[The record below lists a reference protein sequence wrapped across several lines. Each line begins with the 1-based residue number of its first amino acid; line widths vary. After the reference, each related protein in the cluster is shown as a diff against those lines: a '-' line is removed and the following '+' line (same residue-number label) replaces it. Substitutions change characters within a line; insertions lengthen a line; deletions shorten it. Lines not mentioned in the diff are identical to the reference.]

1 MKTYKGK
8 NASPGWSFSK
18 AQFLRNE
25 INFDLPVKF
34 DFQMGL
40 ETQNTK
46 YDLLLHKLQSD
57 NRDTEAEIID
67 AYKLILNDPEILN
80 KCHEQ
85 NPRDSRNI
93 YSVFSDAA
101 RQLEALD
108 DDYFKQRSEDILSI
122 GKELILTMQG
132 AQSNNI
138 DDEDVIIIA
147 KDLTPNDTSVLNLKK
162 VKGFI
167 VENAGPTSHT
177 VIVAKNLGIPCVI
190 GIEIET
196 LKYIENASIVINGS
210 SGEIYTDP
218 TEEIIEKVQEFQN
231 YKLDV
236 VNNYTEENMS
246 KLGIEFRANIGNEE
260 ELELFNDKLIN
271 SIGLFRSEFVYIDS
285 DSPPTLDK
293 QISINNKLSRKFSNT
308 VVFRTLDIGG
318 DKKVPYLNLPEEENP
333 FLGIR
338 GIRLSLLNNEIF
350 REQIISILSSELLPK
365 VKIMFPMVSLIDDFN
380 KAKTIVVEEA
390 NKLGIEVPKLG
401 VMIETPSAAISA
413 KTYINDVD
421 FFSIGTNDLI
431 QYTLAADRGLASL
444 ASYHDCLHPSVLHL
458 INNVIEVGKEYGIEV
473 SVCGDMASDIEGAK
487 ILYALGLRI
496 FSLAPSQAPLILS
509 SILNSHEK
517 ITNLETK
524 EILSQKNSQ
533 NVRSLIR

>member
-46 YDLLLHKLQSD
+46 YDILLHKLQSD

-132 AQSNNI
+132 AQPNHI

-365 VKIMFPMVSLIDDFN
+365 VKIMFPMVSLLDDFN

-390 NKLGIEVPKLG
+390 NKLGVEVPKLG

>member
-40 ETQNTK
+40 EKQNTK

-365 VKIMFPMVSLIDDFN
+365 VKIMFPMVSLLDDFN

-390 NKLGIEVPKLG
+390 NKLGVEVPKLG

>member
-80 KCHEQ
+80 KCHELD
-85 NPRDSRNI
+85 PRDSRNI

-101 RQLEALD
+101 GQLEALD

-122 GKELILTMQG
+122 GRELILTMQG

-190 GIEIET
+190 GIKIET
-196 LKYIENASIVINGS
+196 LEYIENASIVINGS
-210 SGEIYTDP
+210 SGEIYIDP
-218 TEEIIEKVQEFQN
+218 TEEIIEKVKEFQN
-231 YKLDV
+231 HKLDV
-236 VNNYTEENMS
+236 FNNYTGENMS

-365 VKIMFPMVSLIDDFN
+365 VKIMFPMVSLLDDFN

-390 NKLGIEVPKLG
+390 NKLGVEVPKLG

>member
-1 MKTYKGK
+1 
-8 NASPGWSFSK
+8 
-18 AQFLRNE
+18 
-25 INFDLPVKF
+25 
-34 DFQMGL
+34 
-40 ETQNTK
+40 
-46 YDLLLHKLQSD
+46 
-57 NRDTEAEIID
+57 
-67 AYKLILNDPEILN
+67 
-80 KCHEQ
+80 
-85 NPRDSRNI
+85 
-93 YSVFSDAA
+93 
-101 RQLEALD
+101 
-108 DDYFKQRSEDILSI
+108 
-122 GKELILTMQG
+122 
-132 AQSNNI
+132 
-138 DDEDVIIIA
+138 
-147 KDLTPNDTSVLNLKK
+147 
-162 VKGFI
+162 
-167 VENAGPTSHT
+167 
-177 VIVAKNLGIPCVI
+177 
-190 GIEIET
+190 
-196 LKYIENASIVINGS
+196 
-210 SGEIYTDP
+210 
-218 TEEIIEKVQEFQN
+218 
-231 YKLDV
+231 
-236 VNNYTEENMS
+236 
-246 KLGIEFRANIGNEE
+246 
-260 ELELFNDKLIN
+260 
-271 SIGLFRSEFVYIDS
+271 
-285 DSPPTLDK
+285 
-293 QISINNKLSRKFSNT
+293 
-308 VVFRTLDIGG
+308 VFRTLDIGG

-365 VKIMFPMVSLIDDFN
+365 VKIMFPMVSLLDDFN

-390 NKLGIEVPKLG
+390 NKLGVEVPKLG

>member
-40 ETQNTK
+40 EKQNTK

-260 ELELFNDKLIN
+260 ELELFNDKLID

-365 VKIMFPMVSLIDDFN
+365 VKIMFPMVSLLDDFN

-390 NKLGIEVPKLG
+390 NKLGVEVPKLG

-524 EILSQKNSQ
+524 EILSQKNPQ

>member
-101 RQLEALD
+101 KQLEALD

-138 DDEDVIIIA
+138 DDEEVIIIA

-167 VENAGPTSHT
+167 VQNAGPTSHT

-365 VKIMFPMVSLIDDFN
+365 VKIMFPMVSLLDDFN
-380 KAKTIVVEEA
+380 KAKTIIVEEA
-390 NKLGIEVPKLG
+390 NKLGVEVPKLG

-444 ASYHDCLHPSVLHL
+444 ASYHDCLHPPVLHL

>member
-196 LKYIENASIVINGS
+196 LEYIENASIVINGS

-246 KLGIEFRANIGNEE
+246 KLGIEFRANIGNKE

-285 DSPPTLDK
+285 DSLPTLDK

-365 VKIMFPMVSLIDDFN
+365 VKIMFPMVSLLDDFN

-390 NKLGIEVPKLG
+390 NKLGVEVPKLG

-517 ITNLETK
+517 ITNLEKK

>member
-190 GIEIET
+190 GIEIDT
-196 LKYIENASIVINGS
+196 LEYIENASIVINGS

-365 VKIMFPMVSLIDDFN
+365 VKIMFPMVSLLDDFN

-390 NKLGIEVPKLG
+390 NKLGVEVPKLG

-444 ASYHDCLHPSVLHL
+444 ASYHDCLDPSVLHL

>member
-80 KCHEQ
+80 KCHELD
-85 NPRDSRNI
+85 PRDSRNI

-101 RQLEALD
+101 GQLEALD
-108 DDYFKQRSEDILSI
+108 DDYFKQRSEDVLSI

-218 TEEIIEKVQEFQN
+218 TDEIIEKVQEFQN

-365 VKIMFPMVSLIDDFN
+365 VKIMFPMVSLLDDFN

-390 NKLGIEVPKLG
+390 NKLGVEVPKLG

>member
-40 ETQNTK
+40 EKQNTK

-101 RQLEALD
+101 RQLEALE

-365 VKIMFPMVSLIDDFN
+365 VKIMFPMVSLLDDFN

-390 NKLGIEVPKLG
+390 NKLGVEVPKLG

>member
-196 LKYIENASIVINGS
+196 LEYIENASIVINGS

-246 KLGIEFRANIGNEE
+246 KLGIEFRANIGNKD

-285 DSPPTLDK
+285 DSLPTLDK

-365 VKIMFPMVSLIDDFN
+365 VKIMFPMVSLLDDFN

-390 NKLGIEVPKLG
+390 NKLGVEVPKLG

-517 ITNLETK
+517 ITNLEKK

>member
-196 LKYIENASIVINGS
+196 LEYIENASIVINGS

-246 KLGIEFRANIGNEE
+246 KLGIEFRANIGNKE

-285 DSPPTLDK
+285 DSLPTLDK

-365 VKIMFPMVSLIDDFN
+365 VKIMFPMVSLLDDFN

-390 NKLGIEVPKLG
+390 NKLGVEVPKLG

>member
-80 KCHEQ
+80 KCHELD
-85 NPRDSRNI
+85 PRDSRNI

-101 RQLEALD
+101 GQLEALD

-138 DDEDVIIIA
+138 ADEDVIIIA

-196 LKYIENASIVINGS
+196 LEYIENASIVINGS

-218 TEEIIEKVQEFQN
+218 TEEIIEKVKEFQN
-231 YKLDV
+231 HKLDV
-236 VNNYTEENMS
+236 FNNYTGENMS

-365 VKIMFPMVSLIDDFN
+365 VKIMFPMVSLLDDFN

-390 NKLGIEVPKLG
+390 NKLGVEVPKLG

-517 ITNLETK
+517 ITNLEKK

>member
-196 LKYIENASIVINGS
+196 LEYIENASIVINGS

-246 KLGIEFRANIGNEE
+246 KLGIEFRANIGNKE

-365 VKIMFPMVSLIDDFN
+365 VKIMFPMVSLLDDFN

-390 NKLGIEVPKLG
+390 NKLGVEVPKLG

-444 ASYHDCLHPSVLHL
+444 ASYHDCLDPSVLHL

>member
-196 LKYIENASIVINGS
+196 LEYIENASIVINGS

-285 DSPPTLDK
+285 DSLPTLDK

-365 VKIMFPMVSLIDDFN
+365 VKIMFPMVSLLDDFN

-390 NKLGIEVPKLG
+390 NKLGVEVPKLG

>member
-80 KCHEQ
+80 KCHELD
-85 NPRDSRNI
+85 PRDSRNI

-101 RQLEALD
+101 GQLEALD

-122 GKELILTMQG
+122 GRELILTMQG

-190 GIEIET
+190 GIKIET
-196 LKYIENASIVINGS
+196 LEYIENASIVINGS

-218 TEEIIEKVQEFQN
+218 TEEIIEKVKEFQN
-231 YKLDV
+231 HKLDV
-236 VNNYTEENMS
+236 FNNYTGENMS

-365 VKIMFPMVSLIDDFN
+365 VKIMFPMVSLLDDFN

-390 NKLGIEVPKLG
+390 NKLGVEVPKLG

>member
-190 GIEIET
+190 GIEIDT
-196 LKYIENASIVINGS
+196 LEYIENASIVINGS

-246 KLGIEFRANIGNEE
+246 KLGIEFRANIGNKE

-365 VKIMFPMVSLIDDFN
+365 VKIMFPMVSLLDDFN

-390 NKLGIEVPKLG
+390 NKLGVEVPKLG

-444 ASYHDCLHPSVLHL
+444 ASYHDCLDPSVLHL

>member
-365 VKIMFPMVSLIDDFN
+365 VKIMFPMVSLLDDFN

-390 NKLGIEVPKLG
+390 NKLGVEVPKLG

-524 EILSQKNSQ
+524 EILSQKNPQ

>member
-365 VKIMFPMVSLIDDFN
+365 VKIMFPMVSLLDDFN

-390 NKLGIEVPKLG
+390 NKLGVEVPKLG

>member
-1 MKTYKGK
+1 
-8 NASPGWSFSK
+8 
-18 AQFLRNE
+18 
-25 INFDLPVKF
+25 
-34 DFQMGL
+34 MGL

-80 KCHEQ
+80 KCHELD
-85 NPRDSRNI
+85 PRDSRNI

-101 RQLEALD
+101 GQLEALD

-190 GIEIET
+190 GIKIET
-196 LKYIENASIVINGS
+196 LEYIENASIVINGS

-218 TEEIIEKVQEFQN
+218 TEEIIEKVKEFQN
-231 YKLDV
+231 HKLDV
-236 VNNYTEENMS
+236 FNNYTGENMS

-365 VKIMFPMVSLIDDFN
+365 VKIMFPMVSLLDDFN

-390 NKLGIEVPKLG
+390 NKLGVEVPKLG

-473 SVCGDMASDIEGAK
+473 SVCGDMASDIEGTK
-487 ILYALGLRI
+487 IFYALGLRI

-509 SILNSHEK
+509 SNLNSHEK

>member
-34 DFQMGL
+34 DFQIGL
-40 ETQNTK
+40 EVQNAK

-57 NRDTEAEIID
+57 NRDTEVEIID

-80 KCHEQ
+80 KCHELG
-85 NPRDSRNI
+85 PRDSKNI
-93 YSVFSDAA
+93 YSVFSEAA

-122 GKELILTMQG
+122 GKELIFSMQG

-138 DDEDVIIIA
+138 DDEEVIIIA

-196 LKYIENASIVINGS
+196 LEYIENSSIVINGS

-218 TEEIIEKVQEFQN
+218 TEEIIEKVQEFQQH
-231 YKLDV
+231 KLDI
-236 VNNYTEENMS
+236 VNNYTKEKMS
-246 KLGIEFRANIGNEE
+246 ELGIEFRANIGNEE

-285 DSPPTLDK
+285 NSPPTLDK

-413 KTYINDVD
+413 KTYIDDVD

-458 INNVIEVGKEYGIEV
+458 INNVIEIGKEYDIEV
-473 SVCGDMASDIEGAK
+473 SVCGDMASDIDGAR

-524 EILSQKNSQ
+524 EILSQKIHKTLEVS
-533 NVRSLIR
+533 

>member
-1 MKTYKGK
+1 
-8 NASPGWSFSK
+8 
-18 AQFLRNE
+18 
-25 INFDLPVKF
+25 
-34 DFQMGL
+34 MGL
-40 ETQNTK
+40 EKQNTK

-365 VKIMFPMVSLIDDFN
+365 VKIMFPMVSLLDDFN

-390 NKLGIEVPKLG
+390 NKLGVEVPKLG

>member
-246 KLGIEFRANIGNEE
+246 KLGIEFRANIGNKE

-285 DSPPTLDK
+285 DSLPTLDK

-365 VKIMFPMVSLIDDFN
+365 VKIMFPMVSLLDDFN

-390 NKLGIEVPKLG
+390 NKLGVEVPKLG

>member
-34 DFQMGL
+34 DFQIGL
-40 ETQNTK
+40 EVQNAK

-57 NRDTEAEIID
+57 NRDTEVEIID

-318 DKKVPYLNLPEEENP
+318 DKKVPYLNLPEEEKP

-365 VKIMFPMVSLIDDFN
+365 VKIMFPMVSLLDDFN

-390 NKLGIEVPKLG
+390 NKLGVEVPKLG

>member
-93 YSVFSDAA
+93 YSVFLDAA

-196 LKYIENASIVINGS
+196 LEYIENASIVINGS

-246 KLGIEFRANIGNEE
+246 KLGIEFRANIGNKE

-285 DSPPTLDK
+285 DSLPTLDK

-365 VKIMFPMVSLIDDFN
+365 VKIMFPMVSLLDDFN

-390 NKLGIEVPKLG
+390 NKLGVEVPKLG

>member
-190 GIEIET
+190 GIEIDT
-196 LKYIENASIVINGS
+196 LEYIENASIVINGS

-246 KLGIEFRANIGNEE
+246 KLGIEFRANIGNKE

-285 DSPPTLDK
+285 DSLPTLDK

-365 VKIMFPMVSLIDDFN
+365 VKIMFPMVSLLDDFN

-390 NKLGIEVPKLG
+390 NKLGVEVPKLG

>member
-365 VKIMFPMVSLIDDFN
+365 VKIMFPMVSLLDDFN

-390 NKLGIEVPKLG
+390 NKLGVEVPKLG

-517 ITNLETK
+517 ITNLETI

>member
-80 KCHEQ
+80 KCHELD
-85 NPRDSRNI
+85 PRDSRNI

-101 RQLEALD
+101 GQLEALD

-190 GIEIET
+190 GIKIET
-196 LKYIENASIVINGS
+196 LEYIENASIVINGS

-218 TEEIIEKVQEFQN
+218 TEEIIEKVKEFQN
-231 YKLDV
+231 HKLDV
-236 VNNYTEENMS
+236 FNNYTGENMS

-365 VKIMFPMVSLIDDFN
+365 VKIMFPMVSLLDDFN

-390 NKLGIEVPKLG
+390 NKLGVEVPKLG

>member
-101 RQLEALD
+101 KQLEALD

-365 VKIMFPMVSLIDDFN
+365 VKIMFPMVSLLDDFN

-390 NKLGIEVPKLG
+390 NKLGVEVPKLG

>member
-101 RQLEALD
+101 KQLEALD

-365 VKIMFPMVSLIDDFN
+365 VKIMFPMVSLLDDFN

-390 NKLGIEVPKLG
+390 NKLGVEVPKLG

-444 ASYHDCLHPSVLHL
+444 ASYQDCLHPSVLHL
-458 INNVIEVGKEYGIEV
+458 INNVIQVGKEYGIEV

>member
-196 LKYIENASIVINGS
+196 LEYIENASIVINGS

-365 VKIMFPMVSLIDDFN
+365 VKIMFPMVSLLDDFN

-390 NKLGIEVPKLG
+390 NKLGVEVPKLG

-444 ASYHDCLHPSVLHL
+444 ASYHDCLDPSVLHL

>member
-85 NPRDSRNI
+85 DPRDSRNI

-196 LKYIENASIVINGS
+196 LEYIENASIVINGS

-218 TEEIIEKVQEFQN
+218 TEEIIEKVKEFQN
-231 YKLDV
+231 HKLDV
-236 VNNYTEENMS
+236 FNNYTGENMS

-365 VKIMFPMVSLIDDFN
+365 VKIMFPMVSLLDDFN

-390 NKLGIEVPKLG
+390 NKLGVEVPKLG

>member
-93 YSVFSDAA
+93 YSVFLDAA

-196 LKYIENASIVINGS
+196 LEYIENASIVINGS

-246 KLGIEFRANIGNEE
+246 KLGIEFRANIGNKD

-285 DSPPTLDK
+285 DSLPTLDK

-365 VKIMFPMVSLIDDFN
+365 VKIMFPMVSLLDDFN

-390 NKLGIEVPKLG
+390 NKLGVEVPKLG

>member
-365 VKIMFPMVSLIDDFN
+365 VKIMFPMVSLLDDFN

-390 NKLGIEVPKLG
+390 NKLGVEVPKLG

-458 INNVIEVGKEYGIEV
+458 INNVIEIGKEYDIEV
-473 SVCGDMASDIEGAK
+473 SVCGDMASDIDGAR

-524 EILSQKNSQ
+524 EILSQKNPQ

>member
-190 GIEIET
+190 GIEIDT
-196 LKYIENASIVINGS
+196 LEYIENASIVINGS

-365 VKIMFPMVSLIDDFN
+365 VKIMFPMVSLLDDFN

-390 NKLGIEVPKLG
+390 NKLGVEVPKLG

-444 ASYHDCLHPSVLHL
+444 ASYHDCLDPSVLHL

-517 ITNLETK
+517 ITNLEKK

>member
-40 ETQNTK
+40 EKQNTK

-101 RQLEALD
+101 KQLEALD

-365 VKIMFPMVSLIDDFN
+365 VKIMFPMVSLLDDFN

-390 NKLGIEVPKLG
+390 NKLGVEVPKLG

>member
-46 YDLLLHKLQSD
+46 YDLLLHKLESD

-365 VKIMFPMVSLIDDFN
+365 VKIMFPMVSLLDDFN

-390 NKLGIEVPKLG
+390 NKLGVEVPKLG

>member
-40 ETQNTK
+40 EKQNTK
-46 YDLLLHKLQSD
+46 YDLLLHKLESD

-365 VKIMFPMVSLIDDFN
+365 VKIMFPMVSLLDDFN

-390 NKLGIEVPKLG
+390 NKLGVEVPKLG